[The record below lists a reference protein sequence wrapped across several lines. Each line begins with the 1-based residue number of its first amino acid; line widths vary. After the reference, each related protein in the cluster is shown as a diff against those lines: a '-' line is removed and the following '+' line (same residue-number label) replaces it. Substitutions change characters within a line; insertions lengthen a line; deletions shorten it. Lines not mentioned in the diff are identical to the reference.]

1 MDIFI
6 FTAIFGAFLFDKSH
20 IHDFTVL
27 FNSNTDKH
35 ILHAICT
42 QANLLAKKD
51 SIKAMCSIGEVYKKN
66 PTVIQI
72 TSRLQHSMQSGL
84 LDTKL
89 AAATPLLSNKAR
101 VAVVHSHGRWFCW
114 GLSQHG
120 RSCVRRLSSAEEIEN
135 RPDVVAGEETA
146 FWALNNVP
154 ESSNENNRAA
164 LPNEKIK
171 IICAYIK

>member
-1 MDIFI
+1 MAGTEAWPTPHWSSEKHHLPEVWFSL
-6 FTAIFGAFLFDKSH
+6 FLFDKSQT
-20 IHDFTVL
+20 HDVTLCGLIVTL
-27 FNSNTDKH
+27 INA

-42 QANLLAKKD
+42 QANLLAKEIQLKQCAQLES
-51 SIKAMCSIGEVYKKN
+51 SIKTPMR
-66 PTVIQI
+66 VILD
-72 TSRLQHSMQSGL
+72 SRLCHSIQAGL
-84 LDTKL
+84 VDPKL

-120 RSCVRRLSSAEEIEN
+120 RSRVCRLSSTEEIKN

-154 ESSNENNRAA
+154 ESSNKNRSS
-164 LPNEKIK
+164 
-171 IICAYIK
+171 